1 MRKLA
6 VIVILLL
13 MGITASAQH
22 EGIRRYFSSY
32 TLNNDTTTDMRFYND
47 TTLDE
52 FYKFMPQQ
60 KVSDN
65 TLGMLNPGNPYLP
78 ALFSDKEP
86 EHDFKLLNNYQAFI
100 KSHSDVVYFDAQKPF
115 TRFDFTG
122 GTKGL
127 ELVKFI
133 HSQNFSPY
141 FNLTFNYDISN
152 SDGFYLNSASKVNAL
167 YLAGAFT
174 KKKYQNHFNFIFNKI
189 NSNENGGIANIDRFE
204 SGDIRAVDNNVLLSK
219 ASSSISQLGGQYNH
233 EYRFGQYTIDTII
246 RDEKNDTVINKNLH
260 SKFSIVH
267 DVTFDRYIRKY
278 TDVANSSLYTNYYK
292 DSSSTNDSV
301 TYYQFNNKL
310 LLCLNINDDST
321 DNYFKLY
328 AGLQNKTYAFLIDST
343 HKTQYS
349 STYITSDLI
358 FSHNN
363 TYLQANVDYCLF
375 GGDMYGIDASAKLRQ
390 MFGENLGINAS
401 AGYSLIYCS
410 LFDTYYTSNH
420 FKWENDFNKI
430 GVATAHIDLFHNK
443 FQLSVGANLNLL
455 HDYIIYDQ
463 NAMPL
468 QIHKANII
476 TDVYASKT
484 FNFWKFHWYTK
495 VAYQYI
501 SDKQH
506 VRLPEAVGYTSLYF
520 MTGMF
525 SNALLLQIGLDAK
538 MNSNFYGYAYM
549 PASGVFYL
557 QDDKK
562 FGFYP
567 YLGFFVSAKI
577 KRFRIFAKV
586 SNYGSLFMKPTYF
599 SLYRLPDNPLAFNFG
614 ISWEFYD

>member
-65 TLGMLNPGNPYLP
+65 TLGLMNPGNPYLT
-78 ALFSDKEP
+78 AIFSKKWEK
-86 EHDFKLLNNYQAFI
+86 HDFFFLDNYQAFI
-100 KSHSDVVYFDAQKPF
+100 KSHSDVIYFDAQKPF

-122 GTKGL
+122 GNKGL

-152 SDGFYLNSASKVNAL
+152 SDGFYLNNASKVNAL

-189 NSNENGGIANIDRFE
+189 NSNENGGIEDIDRFE
-204 SGDIRAVDNNVLLSK
+204 SGDIRAVDNNVMLKK
-219 ASSSISQLGGQYNH
+219 ATSTISQLGGQYNH
-233 EYRFGQYTIDTII
+233 EYRFGHYTIDTLI
-246 RDEKNDTVINKNLH
+246 RDEKNDTVLNKNLH

-278 TDVANSSLYTNYYK
+278 SDIASSFYTNFYN
-292 DSSSTNDSV
+292 DSSKTLDST

-310 LLCLNINDDST
+310 LFCLNIHNDST
-321 DNYFKLY
+321 GNQLKLY
-328 AGLQNKTYAFLIDST
+328 AGLKNKLYAYNIDST
-343 HKTQYS
+343 YKKLYN
-349 STYITSDLI
+349 STYITGNLLLK
-358 FSHNN
+358 HNK
-363 TYLQANVDYCLF
+363 TDLQAEADYCAF
-375 GGDMYGIDASAKLRQ
+375 GSDAFDLDVSATLRQ
-390 MFGENLGINAS
+390 MFGKYLGINAK
-401 AGYSLIYCS
+401 AGYSLCNAS
-410 LFDTYYTSNH
+410 VFDAYYTSNN
-420 FKWENDFNKI
+420 FKWDNNFKKS
-430 GVATAHIDLFHNK
+430 GVATAHLDFFYEKFH
-443 FQLSVGANLNLL
+443 LSVGANLNLL
-455 HDYIIYDQ
+455 HNYIIYDYQ
-463 NAMPL
+463 AMPT
-468 QIHKANII
+468 QINKANLIA
-476 TDVYASKT
+476 DVYINKT
-484 FNFWKFHWYTK
+484 FNFWKFHWFNE

-501 SDKQH
+501 SDKQY
-506 VRLPEAVGYTSLYF
+506 VRLPEVAGYTSLYF

-549 PASGVFYL
+549 PSSGVFFL
-557 QDDKK
+557 QDEKK

-567 YLGFFVSAKI
+567 YLGFFVGAKI

-599 SLYRLPDNPLAFNFG
+599 TLYRLPDNPLAFNFG

>member
-13 MGITASAQH
+13 MGIAASAQH

-65 TLGMLNPGNPYLP
+65 TLGLMNPGNPYLP
-78 ALFSDKEP
+78 AIFSKKQGN
-86 EHDFKLLNNYQAFI
+86 HDFYFLNNYQAFI
-100 KSHSDVVYFDAQKPF
+100 KSHNDVVYFDAQKPF

-127 ELVKFI
+127 EILKFI
-133 HSQNFSPY
+133 HSQNFTPY

-152 SDGFYLNSASKVNAL
+152 SNGFYLNSASKVNAL

-204 SGDIRAVDNNVLLSK
+204 RGEIRAVDNNVLLTK

-246 RDEKNDTVINKNLH
+246 RDEKNDTVLNKNLH

-278 TDVANSSLYTNYYK
+278 NDIASSFYTNYYN
-292 DSSSTNDSV
+292 DSSKTLDST

-310 LLCLNINDDST
+310 LFCLNIHDDST
-321 DNYFKLY
+321 GNQLKLY
-328 AGLQNKTYAFLIDST
+328 AGLKNKLYAYNIDST
-343 HKTQYS
+343 YKRLYN
-349 STYITSDLI
+349 STYITGNLLLK
-358 FSHNN
+358 HNK
-363 TYLQANVDYCLF
+363 TDLQAEADYCVF
-375 GGDMYGIDASAKLRQ
+375 GSDAFDLNVTASLRQ
-390 MFGENLGINAS
+390 MFGNYLGINAK
-401 AGYSLIYCS
+401 AGYSLCNAS
-410 LFDTYYTSNH
+410 VFDTYYASNN
-420 FKWENDFNKI
+420 FKWENGFKKN
-430 GVATAHIDLFHNK
+430 GLATAHLDLFYNK
-443 FQLSVGANLNLL
+443 FHMSVGANLNLL
-455 HDYIIYDQ
+455 HNYIIYDYQ
-463 NAMPL
+463 AMPT
-468 QIHKANII
+468 QINKANLIV
-476 TDVYASKT
+476 DVYINKT
-484 FNFWKFHWYTK
+484 FNFWKFHWANE

-501 SDKQH
+501 SDKQY
-506 VRLPEAVGYTSLYF
+506 VRLPNVVGYTSLYF

-525 SNALLLQIGLDAK
+525 SNALTLQIGLDAK
-538 MNSNFYGYAYM
+538 MNSNIYGYAYM
-549 PASGVFYL
+549 PATSVFYL

-562 FGFYP
+562 FGFFP
-567 YLGFFVSAKI
+567 NLGVFVGAKI
-577 KRFRIFAKV
+577 KRFRIFAKL

>member
-13 MGITASAQH
+13 MGIAASAQH

-52 FYKFMPQQ
+52 FYKFMQQQ

-65 TLGMLNPGNPYLP
+65 TLGLMNPGNPYLP
-78 ALFSDKEP
+78 AIFSKKP
-86 EHDFKLLNNYQAFI
+86 GNHDFYFLNNYQAFI
-100 KSHSDVVYFDAQKPF
+100 KSHNDVVYFDAQKPF

-127 ELVKFI
+127 EIVKFI

-152 SDGFYLNSASKVNAL
+152 SNGYYLNSASKVNAL

-189 NSNENGGIANIDRFE
+189 NSNENGGIANIDKFE
-204 SGDIRAVDNNVLLSK
+204 SGDIRAVDNNVILSK

-246 RDEKNDTVINKNLH
+246 RDDKHDTVLNKNLH

-267 DVTFDRYIRKY
+267 DITFDRYIRKY
-278 TDVANSSLYTNYYK
+278 NDIVSSFYTNYYK
-292 DSSSTNDSV
+292 DSSKTLDST

-310 LLCLNINDDST
+310 LFCLNIHDDST
-321 DNYFKLY
+321 GNQMKLY
-328 AGLQNKTYAFLIDST
+328 AGLKNKLYIFNIDTTYKSL
-343 HKTQYS
+343 YN
-349 STYITSDLI
+349 STYITGNLI
-358 FSHNN
+358 FKHNKTN
-363 TYLQANVDYCLF
+363 LQAEADYCVF
-375 GGDMYGIDASAKLRQ
+375 GSDAFDFNVSASLRQ
-390 MFGENLGINAS
+390 MFGDYLGLNAKV
-401 AGYSLIYCS
+401 GYSLCHVS
-410 LFDTYYTSNH
+410 TFDSYYASNN
-420 FKWENDFNKI
+420 FKWENDFKKN
-430 GVATAHIDLFHNK
+430 GLGTAHLDFFYEKFH
-443 FQLSVGANLNLL
+443 LSVGANLNLL
-455 HDYIIYDQ
+455 HNYIIYDYQ
-463 NAMPL
+463 AMPT
-468 QIHKANII
+468 QINKANMIV
-476 TDVYASKT
+476 DVYINKT
-484 FNFWKFHWYTK
+484 FNFWKFHWANE

-501 SDKQH
+501 SDKQY
-506 VRLPEAVGYTSLYF
+506 VRLPEVVGYTSLYF

-525 SNALLLQIGLDAK
+525 SNALTLQIGLDAK

-549 PASGVFYL
+549 PATSVFYL

-567 YLGFFVSAKI
+567 NLGLFVGAKI
-577 KRFRIFAKV
+577 KRFRIFAKL
-586 SNYGSLFMKPTYF
+586 SNYGALFMKPTYF
-599 SLYRLPDNPLAFNFG
+599 TLYRLPDNPLAFNFG